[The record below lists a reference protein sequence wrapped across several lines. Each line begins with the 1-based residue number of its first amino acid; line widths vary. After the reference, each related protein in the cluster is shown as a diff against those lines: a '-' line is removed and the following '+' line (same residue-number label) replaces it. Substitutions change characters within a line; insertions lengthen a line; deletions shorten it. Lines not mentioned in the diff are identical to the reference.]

1 LSPNLVKL
9 LACLLITFASLLV
22 LHMISRRARE
32 VVQLQWLIAATWSAR
47 LALTIVVYAF
57 VPHLIKGSDATN
69 YYLPETTSLLSGQL
83 PYLDFSTCYS
93 PLFHLLLA
101 PFVLVWPAVGSIV
114 VVMLLAESLL
124 LISYLKIGKHLDQ
137 ELIFLRSAWLMVSS
151 PVMVIWIGL
160 MGYNGILIAAFTML
174 ALYFQVRK
182 QPTKAGLSAAM
193 GLSACKL
200 LGALTWPAVVLAGM
214 ARARTALPMLVM
226 VLFMAIA
233 LVLGFDVLEPVKHE
247 GLLWNGE
254 NIWVM
259 TAALF
264 PAMYR
269 SPIVTVASP
278 LLFGALVLVGTR
290 LFLRNRATTEPQAF
304 NQVVSY
310 LVWILVLF
318 LLTSKKTMASY
329 YPMLFPFLIHQSM
342 VNGPFSMRRLIPVI
356 ILSILATT
364 TFRSRWLQ
372 EMIITNHFFTTGSGA
387 LLYATVML
395 KDICLV
401 TILARSWREMKGH
414 RVVPEPEKP
423 KLTMAA
429 EA

>member
-1 LSPNLVKL
+1 M
-9 LACLLITFASLLV
+9 ITKT
-22 LHMISRRARE
+22 ARE
-32 VVQLQWLIAATWSAR
+32 AGHLKWLIAATWSAR
-47 LALTIVVYAF
+47 LAITIGVYAF
-57 VPHLIKGSDATN
+57 VPHLIQGSDATN
-69 YYLPETTSLLSGQL
+69 YYLPETSCLLAGQL

-101 PFVLVWPAVGSIV
+101 PFVLVWPSVGSIV
-114 VVMLLAESLL
+114 AAMLLAESLL
-124 LISYLKIGKHLDQ
+124 LISYLKIGQHLDQ
-137 ELIFLRSAWLMVSS
+137 ELPFLRSAWLMVSS

-174 ALYFQVRK
+174 ALYFQVRGMPVK
-182 QPTKAGLSAAM
+182 SGLSAAL
-193 GLSACKL
+193 GLGACKL
-200 LGALTWPAVVLAGM
+200 LGVLTWPAVVLAGR
-214 ARARTALPMLVM
+214 ARTRTALPMLAM
-226 VLFMAIA
+226 VLFLASA
-233 LVLGFDVLEPVKHE
+233 LVLGFDVLEPIKHE

-259 TAALF
+259 AAALF

-278 LLFGALVLVGTR
+278 LLFGALVLAGTR
-290 LFLRNRATTEPQAF
+290 LFLRNRATTEPEAF

-318 LLTSKKTMASY
+318 MLTSKKTMASY
-329 YPMLFPFLIHQSM
+329 YPMLFPFLIHQSV
-342 VNGPFSMRRLIPVI
+342 VNRTFSIRNFLPVI

-372 EMIITNHFFTTGSGA
+372 EMIASNHFFTTGSGA
-387 LLYATVML
+387 ILYFTVVL

-401 TILARSWREMKGH
+401 TILAQSWREMKGR
-414 RVVPEPEKP
+414 RVVPVPE
-423 KLTMAA
+423 
-429 EA
+429 